1 MHDLEPRVSP
11 LKSALGTVLGG
22 GASLVCASLVW
33 SLLIP
38 RNGDLFMRLGFGWLF
53 SAWVVFPVGAG
64 LAWLLPRFVA
74 RRSLLASFGIGLLA
88 GVAAGLV
95 LTAGVWLWSNHRELI
110 GLVTNRNSGGYAS
123 YSYSVRKQLGEGAWR
138 MLSVIPPV
146 ATAWVTGWALLIHCS
161 KRLQP
166 VLFENPDS
174 VPAVSLRLS
183 PFAFKIFGT
192 AVVGFGILATAA
204 LLVTS
209 WISRGVDVPL
219 TSYLVVGPGAAG
231 LVILGPWLGPMVNP
245 GGDSTF
251 AWQMTAVALPALVI
265 GVAPFVVAGQ
275 PVQLGKAV
283 TAWCRLVTALL
294 FWTAAG
300 ILSLGASMG

>member
-1 MHDLEPRVSP
+1 
-11 LKSALGTVLGG
+11 
-22 GASLVCASLVW
+22 
-33 SLLIP
+33 
-38 RNGDLFMRLGFGWLF
+38 
-53 SAWVVFPVGAG
+53 VFPVGAG

-74 RRSLLASFGIGLLA
+74 RLSLLASFGIGLLA

-146 ATAWVTGWALLIHCS
+146 ATAWVTGWALWINRS
-161 KRLQP
+161 KRLHP
-166 VLFENPDS
+166 VLFENLDR

-183 PFAFKIFGT
+183 PLAFKIFGT

-204 LLVTS
+204 VLVTS

-231 LVILGPWLGPMVNP
+231 VVILGPWLGPIVNP
-245 GGDSTF
+245 GGSSTF
-251 AWQMTAVALPALVI
+251 AWHMTAVALPALII

-283 TAWCRLVTALL
+283 TAWCGLVTALL

>member
-1 MHDLEPRVSP
+1 
-11 LKSALGTVLGG
+11 
-22 GASLVCASLVW
+22 
-33 SLLIP
+33 
-38 RNGDLFMRLGFGWLF
+38 MRLGFGWLF

-88 GVAAGLV
+88 GVAAGLI
-95 LTAGVWLWSNHRELI
+95 LTGGVWLWSNHRDLI

-138 MLSVIPPV
+138 MLSMIAPV
-146 ATAWVTGWALLIHCS
+146 ATAWVTGWAIWINRS
-161 KRLQP
+161 KREP
-166 VLFENPDS
+166 ELFENLDS
-174 VPAVSLRLS
+174 APAVSLRLS
-183 PFAFKIFGT
+183 PLAFKIFGT
-192 AVVGFGILATAA
+192 AVVGLGILATTA

-209 WISRGVDVPL
+209 WASRGVDIPL

-231 LVILGPWLGPMVNP
+231 LVILGPWLGPIVNP
-245 GGDSTF
+245 GGNSTF
-251 AWQMTAVALPALVI
+251 AWQMTAVALPVLVI
-265 GVAPFVVAGQ
+265 GLAPFVVTGQ

-283 TAWCRLVTALL
+283 TAWCGLVTALL